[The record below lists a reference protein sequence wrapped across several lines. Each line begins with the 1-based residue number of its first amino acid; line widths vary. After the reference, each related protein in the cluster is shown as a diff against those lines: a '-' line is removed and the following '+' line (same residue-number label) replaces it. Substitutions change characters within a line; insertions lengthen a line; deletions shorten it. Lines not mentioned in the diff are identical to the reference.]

1 MPRPGERPAQAQ
13 RPDERVVIMKIAIA
27 AGGTAGHAVPAL
39 AVAEALR
46 DKGVDVVFLG
56 GERAEAELVPA
67 AGFPFHQLKLAG
79 LDRRNPLKALRA
91 LGLAARGVGEARRV
105 LRAEGVDAVMAG
117 GGYVAGP
124 AGLAAATLK
133 LPLVVTEAD
142 AHVGVA
148 NRLLAPLARRV
159 CLAFADD
166 KRAGDKYVV
175 TGRPIAPRREGLDKS
190 AARRHF
196 GMPEEGRCLLVFG
209 GSLGARTINRA
220 SLAAFADGVPEGLC
234 VLHLSGRGDFSASRE
249 VLESRPALRD
259 AAAHARYRLFD
270 YTADFDVALAA
281 ADLSVCRAG
290 GSIFELAAAG
300 LPSILVPYPHATADH
315 QAKNAAW
322 LVDGGAALMVRDGD
336 LTGEWLRARVEELL
350 ADEGRLRAMGEAALR
365 LSMPDAAQR
374 IAAELMAAA
383 GGGDGAA

>member
-1 MPRPGERPAQAQ
+1 ME
-13 RPDERVVIMKIAIA
+13 
-27 AGGTAGHAVPAL
+27 
-39 AVAEALR
+39 
-46 DKGVDVVFLG
+46 VVFLG
-56 GERAEAELVPA
+56 GERAEAELVPL
-67 AGFPFHQLKLAG
+67 AGFPFHQLRLAG
-79 LDRRNPLKALRA
+79 LDRRNPLKAARA

-105 LRAEGVDAVMAG
+105 LRAERVDAVMAG

-124 AGLAAATLK
+124 AGLAAALLR

-159 CLAFADD
+159 CLAFADE
-166 KRAGDKYVV
+166 KRGGEKYLV
-175 TGRPIAPRREGLDKS
+175 TGRPIAPRREGLEKM
-190 AARRHF
+190 AARRQF
-196 GMPEEGRCLLVFG
+196 GLPEDGRCLLVFG

-220 SLAAFADGVPEGLC
+220 SIAAFAAGVPPGLC
-234 VLHLSGRGDFSASRE
+234 VLHLSGKGDFSASRE
-249 VLESRPALRD
+249 LMESHPALRD

-322 LVDGGAALMVRDGD
+322 LVNGGAALMVRDD
-336 LTGEWLRARVEELL
+336 ALTGEWLRARVEELL
-350 ADEGRLRAMGEAALR
+350 ADRNRLHAMGESALR
-365 LSMPDAAQR
+365 LAMPDAAAR
-374 IAAELMAAA
+374 IAAELIAVA
-383 GGGDGAA
+383 GGGDGA